1 MATGPHPSAGQ
12 EERRRTDRAL
22 RVLIVDDDHDTVAT
36 LSAILERHGYI
47 VQGTF
52 NGADALPAARQ
63 GRGVCESLSV
73 EGIRC
78 RLSDSNG

>member
-36 LSAILERHGYI
+36 LSAI
-47 VQGTF
+47 GTSH
-52 NGADALPAARQ
+52 AAPARTPSA
-63 GRGVCESLSV
+63 
-73 EGIRC
+73 
-78 RLSDSNG
+78 SNAE